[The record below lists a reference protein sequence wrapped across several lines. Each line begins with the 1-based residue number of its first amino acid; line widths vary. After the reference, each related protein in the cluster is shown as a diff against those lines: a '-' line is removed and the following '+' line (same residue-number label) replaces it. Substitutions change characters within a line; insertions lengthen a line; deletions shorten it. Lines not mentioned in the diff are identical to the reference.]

1 MKVAINDFVK
11 RQTELSGK
19 TFSNDLT
26 FEFFA
31 NHARDKMIKNEFL
44 IGYRKGVRI
53 VAIDKKY
60 VHKVYCPYVK
70 ITKDIK
76 LVSKLV
82 KRREKELPY
91 IQTRAING
99 IPAKAGAVNLIL
111 YSHDVLLENDENT
124 TDADWE
130 LISIN
135 AIPEGEDTMPIAP
148 VTMMR
153 NQLNLVGGTKARYS
167 TEEWA
172 KSVLFWQKYASLNP
186 VNLIDED

>member
-1 MKVAINDFVK
+1 MH
-11 RQTELSGK
+11 SGTLAATSLFRGTPNIFNK
-19 TFSNDLT
+19 NIFKNNPAG
-26 FEFFA
+26 FA
-31 NHARDKMIKNEFL
+31 L
-44 IGYRKGVRI
+44 
-53 VAIDKKY
+53 
-60 VHKVYCPYVK
+60 K

-76 LVSKLV
+76 LVSKFV

-99 IPAKAGAVNLIL
+99 IPVKAGAVSLIL

-153 NQLNLVGGTKARYS
+153 NQLNFVGGTKARYS

-186 VNLIDED
+186 VNLIHED